1 MKAIIDR
8 LVTDLKWRLS
18 AAGRKLRPKKK
29 ERESWGALRIP
40 LIAPLLVWGAFMMFA
55 VLGIGGE
62 NLQLAGPQWS
72 WLIYLLFS
80 WPGWILS
87 FILAFHGTR
96 LLNRKLAVNA
106 YARLLKR
113 NERFTLVEYTKYLM
127 RQIQRAREDP
137 ALGGPAEVARLEQLH
152 RKLNQLLRGGAG
164 KESVPVSSALAEE
177 ADLAQAVVES
187 YEEFQ
192 ADEFAEL
199 DERLPGDL
207 RQRVEELDREV
218 ERSRTR
224 HGELE
229 G

>member
-8 LVTDLKWRLS
+8 LIEDLKWRLS
-18 AAGRKLRPKKK
+18 KAGRKFKPKKQ
-29 ERESWGALRIP
+29 EREGWGALRIP
-40 LIAPLLVWGAFMMFA
+40 GIAPMLVWGAYMMFA
-55 VLGIGGE
+55 VLGIGGG
-62 NLQLAGPQWS
+62 NLQFAGPQWD
-72 WLIYLLFS
+72 WLMYLLFS
-80 WPGWILS
+80 WPGWALS

-96 LLNRKLAVNA
+96 LLNNKLEVNA
-106 YARLLKR
+106 YAKLLKR

-164 KESVPVSSALAEE
+164 KEPLPVASILAEE
-177 ADLAQAVVES
+177 ADLAQAVVQS

-199 DERLPGDL
+199 DERLPGEL

-218 ERSRTR
+218 EQTR
-224 HGELE
+224 GERGELE
-229 G
+229 P